1 MTITPLDPILH
12 QPVRTQIAAYLAG
25 RGKASFTELKKALD
39 VTDGNLDAHLKKMI
53 ESEYVQATKDETAG
67 SRQTIYILSK
77 QGMHALTGYLV
88 QLEKLVGE
96 ARSMTASTKNTHE
109 PVRTKSPKPA

>member
-1 MTITPLDPILH
+1 MSITPLDPILH

-25 RGKASFTELKKALD
+25 RGKASFTELKKALA

-53 ESEYVQATKDETAG
+53 ESEYVEATKDDTSG
-67 SRQTIYILSK
+67 SRQTIYVLSK

-88 QLEKLVGE
+88 QLENLVGE
-96 ARSMTASTKNTHE
+96 ARSLTTSAKNTGAHL
-109 PVRTKSPKPA
+109 RNKSVKPA